1 MSDRRRVRLV
11 FAGLTFAF
19 PLALLAA
26 LSLGSVRMPPFGVL
40 GSALSHLG
48 VPGGLPLTETDE
60 IILWSVR
67 LPRVLIAALVGGG
80 LAVVGASL
88 QALFRNPLADAG
100 LLGVGPGAALG
111 AVLAVQLG
119 WAHERFLA
127 LPLAACAGALC
138 ALLATYGLAH
148 VGGRPSLSGLLL
160 TGIAVGAVAAAG
172 TSMLLVAIEEF
183 RVRTVLF
190 WLAGGLEGRGF
201 EHAVLAAAFVL
212 PGTAALFLLSRTLDL
227 LSLGE
232 EEAAALGLPV
242 HRARIL
248 VFGLCALVAGPVTAI
263 AGAVPFVGLVAPHA
277 LRTLVGPLGRRLVPA
292 SFLAG
297 AVLVVVADLAA
308 RSLGGGM
315 ELPLGSV
322 TAFVGAP
329 YFLLALRGQEGRG

>member
-1 MSDRRRVRLV
+1 MRLV
-11 FAGLTFAF
+11 LGGLALAV
-19 PLALLAA
+19 PLVLLAA
-26 LSLGSVRMPPFGVL
+26 LCLGSVTFPPLGVI
-40 GSALSHLG
+40 GSALAHLG
-48 VPGGLPLTETDE
+48 VPGASPLPETSE
-60 IILWSVR
+60 LILWSVR
-67 LPRVLIAALVGGG
+67 LPRVLIAGLVGGG

-100 LLGVGPGAALG
+100 LLGVGSGAALG

-119 WAHERFLA
+119 WTYERFLA
-127 LPLAACAGALC
+127 MPLAACAGALC

-148 VGGRPSLSGLLL
+148 IGGRPTLSGLLL

-172 TSMLLVAIEEF
+172 TSILLVAIEEF

-201 EHAVLAAAFVL
+201 EHALLTAAFVL
-212 PGTAALFLLSRTLDL
+212 PGALGLFLLSRTLDL

-242 HRARIL
+242 HGARLL
-248 VFGLCALVAGPVTAI
+248 VFGLCALVAGPVTAV

-297 AVLVVVADLAA
+297 AILVVVADLAA
-308 RSLGGGM
+308 RALSRGV

-329 YFLLALRGQEGRG
+329 YFLLALRAQEGRG

>member
-1 MSDRRRVRLV
+1 MSEGRRVGLV
-11 FAGLTFAF
+11 FAGLGLAL

-26 LSLGSVRMPPFGVL
+26 LSAGSVMISPLDVLGSVL
-40 GSALSHLG
+40 GHLG
-48 VPGGLPLTETDE
+48 VPSAQPLSETSE
-60 IILWSVR
+60 VILWSVR
-67 LPRVLIAALVGGG
+67 LPRVLIAGLVGGG
-80 LAVVGASL
+80 LAVVGAAL

-138 ALLATYGLAH
+138 ALVATYGLAH
-148 VGGRPSLSGLLL
+148 IGGRPSLSGLLL

-172 TSMLLVAIEEF
+172 TSILLVAIEEF

-201 EHAVLAAAFVL
+201 EHAVIASSFVL
-212 PGTAALFLLSRTLDL
+212 PGATGLFLLSRTLDV

-232 EEAAALGLPV
+232 EEARALSLPV
-242 HRARIL
+242 HGSRLL
-248 VFGLCALVAGPVTAI
+248 VFGLCALVAGPVTAV

-277 LRTLVGPLGRRLVPA
+277 LRGLVGPLGRRLVPA

-297 AVLVVVADLAA
+297 AVVVVVADLAA
-308 RSLGGGM
+308 RALGRGM